1 MEINLK
7 LHIDEVN
14 LILQVM
20 GDLPSKTGVF
30 PLMQKIQAQGN
41 EQLPPPEPEQ
51 QPTEQ

>member
-30 PLMQKIQAQGN
+30 PLMQKIQAQGQ
-41 EQLPPPEPEQ
+41 EQMPQEESVGD
-51 QPTEQ
+51 